1 MRDERAFKWLNE
13 SELGYDIWEK
23 KYRTNNESFDEWLD
37 RVSGGDPAV
46 RQLIEEKKFL
56 PGGRTLSNRGRDNHG
71 SLFNCYSRGF
81 IEDDY
86 DDIMQAGVDIGKTFK
101 AQGGQGVSLS
111 KLRPKGAPIGDS
123 YTSDGIIPFMKIY
136 NEITAGTSQG
146 GSRKGALMISL
157 DARHAEAMDF
167 ITVKSGSD
175 IIEKANLSLEVDDE
189 FMEAV
194 KKFYETGEQV
204 ILHEKRDYS
213 GHVVEY
219 DVAPIKVFNAMVD
232 NCYDWGDPACLF
244 VNRFRH
250 YNLMEFVPDYKIE
263 TCNPCFDGNMELL
276 TADGYRKFQDL
287 CDQDVLIYNADGEII
302 SSHVWCSGEKET
314 VAVRAGRQTIICTPE
329 HRFLTAEGE
338 ECMAQDLKGKR
349 VMPFSHS
356 FQIFNPAYV
365 RLGFI
370 QGDGQLSNFS
380 SKAANGI
387 DVNIGKKDTDIWDLF
402 DGAEVSA
409 KTERKIYVKGL
420 KDTLEALKFSEKT
433 LPERE
438 FPLTYDEWNHSDK
451 ASFLQ
456 GCYSANGSIIKTS
469 RVAYKTTCKSFAEK
483 LKTTLMEDFELQ
495 SVYITTNKEHD
506 ATFANGTYKCKESY
520 DVNIGGLKDL
530 TRFAA
535 CINFYQRY
543 KKEQLRQL
551 LIYRAP
557 LVTSVVPA
565 GVRKVYDFSE
575 PKTHWGIV
583 EGVVVHNCGEQPL
596 IKNGACCLSSINLSE
611 FVLRPYTKEA
621 CFSFSE
627 FADVIPIAIRCLDD
641 LIEENYTRHPL
652 KAQQEMSY
660 NYRNIGLGCFGYATM
675 LMKLGI
681 EYGSDR
687 CIEFTE
693 TLFKIM
699 FRTAVLASIQLAK
712 ERGNFPKYDER
723 IWDATILK
731 NAFSE
736 DEIASFRREG
746 HLRNCSLLSIAPNGS
761 LATLLGESG
770 GCEPEFAIKYTRR
783 TVGMTDGQ
791 DHYYDVYCKAGK
803 EYRELHPEEAVL
815 PACFVSSQGIN
826 PLKRVKV
833 QATMQRYIDTAISST
848 VNLPQSATKEDVAK
862 IYLSAW
868 ESGCKGITIFRDGC
882 KKIGIL
888 TTSESESGNKEEAA
902 KTLQR
907 GDIIKC
913 SDDMIG
919 KKRKLMTGCGSL
931 HCEAFFD
938 PETGDLMETFFS
950 KGSTGGCNSFMVGL
964 SRMISLAARSGCDFD
979 SIIDQ
984 LNSCITCPSY
994 AVRKAVNK
1002 DTSPGN
1008 CCPAAIG
1015 KALKEMHDE
1024 MLSEIGEVVAEL
1036 KVAIKPETKDK
1047 PIAQSKDKCPECG
1060 EPLEH
1065 VGGCATCP
1073 NCGWSRCG

>member
-219 DVAPIKVFNAMVD
+219 DVVPIKVFNAMVD

-263 TCNPCFDGNMELL
+263 TCNPCFDGDMELL

-287 CDQDVLIYNADGEII
+287 CDQDVLIYNADGEIT
-302 SSHVWCSGEKET
+302 SSHVWCSGEKEA

-338 ECMAQDLKGKR
+338 ECMAKDLKGKR
-349 VMPFSHS
+349 LMPFPRPS
-356 FQIFNPAYV
+356 
-365 RLGFI
+365 
-370 QGDGQLSNFS
+370 
-380 SKAANGI
+380 I
-387 DVNIGKKDTDIWDLF
+387 DF
-402 DGAEVSA
+402 DP
-409 KTERKIYVKGL
+409 I
-420 KDTLEALKFSEKT
+420 
-433 LPERE
+433 
-438 FPLTYDEWNHSDK
+438 
-451 ASFLQ
+451 
-456 GCYSANGSIIKTS
+456 C
-469 RVAYKTTCKSFAEK
+469 
-483 LKTTLMEDFELQ
+483 M
-495 SVYITTNKEHD
+495 
-506 ATFANGTYKCKESY
+506 
-520 DVNIGGLKDL
+520 
-530 TRFAA
+530 
-535 CINFYQRY
+535 
-543 KKEQLRQL
+543 
-551 LIYRAP
+551 P

-583 EGVVVHNCGEQPL
+583 EGFVVHNCGEQPL

-803 EYRELHPEEAVL
+803 EYRELHPEEAAL

-888 TTSESESGNKEEAA
+888 TTSESESDNKEETA

-1036 KVAIKPETKDK
+1036 KVATKPETKDK